1 MFDIPF
7 NLFKPSTQPSQSLST
22 RFVSWLVDMFFIAS
36 VVYALFG
43 FPYGAVHEWWYRD
56 EYLLRGT
63 GVVSRGHVVSV
74 DDRGVGGVC
83 DFRKTNMAD
92 YMKECHPRRKKDVV
106 ID

>member
-7 NLFKPSTQPSQSLST
+7 NLFKPSTLPSRSLST
-22 RFVSWLVDMFFIAS
+22 RFVSWLVDLMFIAS
-36 VVYALFG
+36 VVYSLFS

-63 GVVSRGHVVSV
+63 GVVSGEHVVGV
-74 DDRGVGGVC
+74 ADRGVGGVC
-83 DFRKTNMAD
+83 DFRNTNMTD
-92 YMKECHPRRKKDVV
+92 YLKECHPRRKMEPV